1 MGQDKAFLPWGPR
14 TLIEH
19 VIETLR
25 PVVDELIVSVKDPRR
40 FQYLPVRVVEDVVLD
55 AHALGGLY
63 TGVGV
68 ASNPRCF
75 VCGCDAPFL
84 NPTLIQYLLEQA
96 EGYDL
101 VVPRTAQ
108 GLHPLHAVYAKSALP
123 TIERQL
129 RQGRWDLQALVPAL
143 RARIIGPQVWRRL
156 DREGRSFSNLNTPA
170 DYAAARRLA
179 ANLTRIMEP
188 TPSPR

>member
-1 MGQDKAFLPWGPR
+1 M
-14 TLIEH
+14 
-19 VIETLR
+19 
-25 PVVDELIVSVKDPRR
+25 
-40 FQYLPVRVVEDVVLD
+40 
-55 AHALGGLY
+55 
-63 TGVGV
+63 
-68 ASNPRCF
+68 ASNPTCF

-84 NPTLIQYLLEQA
+84 NPTLIRYLVEQA

-123 TIERQL
+123 AMEAQL

-143 RARIIGPQVWRRL
+143 RARIIAPQAWRRV

-170 DYAAARRLA
+170 DYAAARQLA

-188 TPSPR
+188 TPNPR